1 MTTHATEKQVIEYL
15 KELRDSLLQEIKSI
29 DKTIEGITATNSSVN
44 KSSYFG
50 KAVDEQFIAEKM
62 MKKILTPN
70 DRFDPLSKL
79 DQKISYALTNVGQG
93 FKEDILD
100 VLYQKQPDIDPH
112 KLEKVLAVRL
122 SYLLK
127 NGFIDGRKIGRRF
140 EYTLKA
146 Q

>member
-1 MTTHATEKQVIEYL
+1 MTNHATEKQVIEYL
-15 KELRDSLLQEIKSI
+15 KELRNSLLQEIKSI
-29 DKTIEGITATNSSVN
+29 DKTIEGITANNGGASRL
-44 KSSYFG
+44 SYLG
-50 KAVDEQFIAEKM
+50 KATDDKYTAEKVL
-62 MKKILTPN
+62 KKTLTPN

-79 DQKISYALTNVGQG
+79 DQKISFALTNVGQG

-100 VLYQKQPDIDPH
+100 VLHQKQPDLDPH